1 MQRVWELNCVE
12 GHKSDED
19 SRTIAISTDH
29 GVTFT
34 LPEYGEL
41 LRERALGLW
50 KMDPAIHRVVKSCVE
65 NLRPVSLSPNGRLF
79 ATGDKYNKVH
89 IRDVATMRIEHSLKQ
104 EFNSLYGLRFSNDS
118 KLLAAFCSNG
128 PTWLWDLTRGENLL
142 NEEEVEGSDLASFSP
157 DSSLVAFANVDGVRI
172 WDVAIGEE
180 LLALRCSAAGPG
192 LERPVSFSPDNRLVA
207 LGHQCTIIIQDLV
220 TKSQSRLKGHK
231 DTVHELVFSPDGQ
244 LMPSASWELSVRI
257 WNLAAGVQVNEIC
270 TGGVILGHLAFS
282 DCGTYLV
289 TDRGILILPGTV
301 GLPSHIYASRR
312 WIQRSGK
319 DMLLIHPEWR
329 DSIGFVAGDE
339 VAYNNGIGGISIL
352 RLDSSLPWTIKS

>member
-65 NLRPVSLSPNGRLF
+65 NLRPVSLSPNRRLF

-142 NEEEVEGSDLASFSP
+142 NEEEVEGTDLASFSP

-192 LERPVSFSPDNRLVA
+192 LERPVS
-207 LGHQCTIIIQDLV
+207 
-220 TKSQSRLKGHK
+220 
-231 DTVHELVFSPDGQ
+231 FSPDGQ